1 VKKFVRKSV
10 LFSLPFILLA
20 LVEIFVLPLDFFTF
34 RVWESVKVDTL
45 KDMLPGYFYPRVN
58 MIKTEQGDI
67 AHHTVFAVEK
77 TVEWHTDRF
86 GYRNRDEAK
95 APEVVIV
102 GDSNTVGAGLTQSQ
116 VLSVVLGN
124 RLKTWVY
131 SFAPAS
137 LNTFLRDRSL
147 VHDKPR
153 VVVVATIE
161 WDIPLLRPLKPEL
174 ASPSEFERRFM
185 EFRSTVKE
193 SRPLQ
198 SIAVPIDRLFKA
210 NMLHYYRASMRR
222 AVKSILPQG
231 AAVSPQKPG
240 VPSIRFFLG
249 DLAAQ
254 DVPADRFDSTLK
266 VLRSYNDLLR
276 KMGIRFIF
284 LPIPNKENI
293 YHDLIPSK
301 KRSVFLS
308 QLMKS
313 LKEEGI
319 ETIDLL
325 SAYDEVY
332 RRKGPV
338 LYPPDDSHW
347 SAEGVRIAAGL
358 LADAIESKKEG
369 AENHKEKH

>member
-1 VKKFVRKSV
+1 VKKFVTKFV
-10 LFSLPFILLA
+10 LFVLPFLA
-20 LVEIFVLPLDFFTF
+20 LVLVEIFILPLDFFTF

-58 MIKTEQGDI
+58 MIKAEQGDI
-67 AHHTVFAVEK
+67 AHHTAFAVEK

-102 GDSNTVGAGLTQSQ
+102 GDSNTVGAGLTQSEI
-116 VLSVVLGN
+116 LSVVLGN
-124 RLKTWVY
+124 RLSTWVY

-147 VHDKPR
+147 VHGKPR
-153 VVVVATIE
+153 VVIVATIE
-161 WDIPLLRPLKPEL
+161 WDVPLLRPLKPEL
-174 ASPSEFERRFM
+174 ATPSRFERRFI
-185 EFRSTVKE
+185 EFRSAVKE
-193 SRPLQ
+193 SRSLQ

-210 NMLHYYRASMRR
+210 NMLHYCRASLRR
-222 AVKSILPQG
+222 AVNSILPEEG
-231 AAVSPQKPG
+231 TITPQKQG
-240 VPSIRFFLG
+240 VSSIRFFLG
-249 DLAAQ
+249 DLAVR
-254 DVPADRFDSTLK
+254 DVSPDRFDTTLK
-266 VLRSYNDLLR
+266 IIRSYNDLLR

-301 KRSVFLS
+301 KKPVFLT
-308 QLMKS
+308 QLTKT

-319 ETIDLL
+319 ETIDLQ
-325 SAYDEVY
+325 SAFDEVY
-332 RRKGPV
+332 RKKGPV
-338 LYPPDDSHW
+338 LYLPDDTHW

-358 LADAIESKKEG
+358 LADAIELKKEG
-369 AENHKEKH
+369 SGSSKEAY